1 MVLNKKVGLFDN
13 AGKNS
18 DDDEEDFEQAADL
31 PHHGSEVSDCG
42 RQII

>member
-18 DDDEEDFEQAADL
+18 DDDEEDFEQADL
-31 PHHGSEVSDCG
+31 PHHVSEVSDCG